1 MTLHSDS
8 SSATEAAAPRSRIR
22 SMTRTAL
29 MAAVLVICS
38 QIAFPLPGGIPVT
51 LQTFAIALL
60 GGILGP
66 GKGAAAVAVYL
77 AMGAAGIPVFAGF
90 KGGLDVL
97 AGPTGG
103 FLIGFLP
110 MAALMGQSR
119 GRIHRFLCPAAGLL
133 ACHSIGLIWLCVL
146 TGLPLFK
153 AFMVASLPFLLK
165 DVLSVATALTLAA
178 TIRRRLNGRL

>member
-1 MTLHSDS
+1 MTLHSE
-8 SSATEAAAPRSRIR
+8 SSASATAPRSRIR
-22 SMTRTAL
+22 TMTRTAL
-29 MAAVLVICS
+29 MTAVLIICS

-77 AMGAAGIPVFAGF
+77 AMGAAGMPVFAGF
-90 KGGLDVL
+90 RGGLDVL

-110 MAALMGQSR
+110 MAALMRQSR
-119 GRIHRFLCPAAGLL
+119 GRLCRFLCPAAGLL
-133 ACHSIGLIWLCVL
+133 ICHSIGLIWLSVL

-153 AFMVASLPFLLK
+153 AFMAASLPFLLK
-165 DVLSVATALTLAA
+165 DVLSVAAALTLAA
-178 TIRRRLNGRL
+178 AIRRRLSDQI